1 MNGFAVRLPAAGEL
15 AGTATRIARLV
26 NRPLVPVLQGVL
38 LTAGES
44 GLVIEGFN
52 NDTALSR
59 QIDAEVASPGTV
71 LVSARLLA
79 AVTGALPSG
88 AVELAVEDGLL
99 RVCCGSVRAR
109 LPLMPAEYYPERPAL
124 PELVGEVATSELQ
137 AATSRIAHAAAGEAD
152 DIAGLGGA
160 HLHLDASRL
169 RLCATDRYRLACV
182 DIAFTPALSEA
193 PPDLRL
199 RVEHAPLHDTAK
211 TVRSET
217 VRLAVDDT
225 LVGLVTDRE
234 RIVLRQLELKN
245 KAGIDRALDNLT
257 GDTALVCLPELAGAL
272 KRARAYGPT
281 ASVIVEV
288 TEHTLT
294 LSTSSQEFGDTVDT
308 IGIDYTGPDAKFGIN
323 PDFFAAAVAALEGE
337 QAAMTVPPAPNRP
350 LQLVPLDDDGLP
362 VGGQAQLVV
371 PKKLPETV
379 STAA

>member
-1 MNGFAVRLPAAGEL
+1 MSDFAVRLPAAGEL

-38 LTAGES
+38 LTADET
-44 GLVIEGFN
+44 GLVVEGFN

-59 QIDAEVASPGTV
+59 RIDAEASGLGTV

-88 AVELAVEDGLL
+88 AVELGVEDGLL
-99 RVCCGSVRAR
+99 RVRCGSVRAR
-109 LPLMPAEYYPERPAL
+109 LPLMPAEHYPDRPVPPDL
-124 PELVGEVATSELQ
+124 LGEVATAELL
-137 AATSRIAHAAAGEAD
+137 AATSRTAHAAAAEAD

-160 HLHLDASRL
+160 HLHLNASRL
-169 RLCATDRYRLACV
+169 RLCATDRYRLGCV

-193 PPDLRL
+193 PPDLRV

-211 TVRSET
+211 MVRSET
-217 VRLAVDDT
+217 VRLAIDDT

-257 GDTALVCLPELAGAL
+257 GDTALVCVPELAGAL

-281 ASVIVEV
+281 ASVTVDV
-288 TEHTLT
+288 AEHTLT

-308 IGIDYTGPDAKFGIN
+308 IGIDYTGPEAMFGIN
-323 PDFFAAAVAALEGE
+323 PDFLASAVAALEGE
-337 QAAMTVPPAPNRP
+337 QAAMTVPPAPNKP

-362 VGGQAQLVV
+362 VAGHAQLVV
-371 PKKLPETV
+371 PKKIPAPA
-379 STAA
+379 SAAA